1 MLESFGL
8 SGADEVH
15 AHRAVWSG
23 IHGFLTLE
31 HAGVLRRPASIR
43 ESYRRMIAIYSGRL
57 TPVELRRPE
66 PDAFPPRNR
75 A

>member
-8 SGADEVH
+8 HGAAEVH

-23 IHGFLTLE
+23 IHGFLTLD
-31 HAGVLRRPASIR
+31 HAGVLRRPASVR
-43 ESYRRMIAIYSGRL
+43 ESYRRMVAMFS
-57 TPVELRRPE
+57 
-66 PDAFPPRNR
+66 DALESDRS